1 MQMVE
6 PIPELARIDPGAL
19 LSSLSP
25 ALRIA
30 LAISQKGEEALGSM
44 AGRLQGDPA
53 SGVLIMD
60 EIADAR
66 RVVAAMAGLLENA
79 ELRLLAAL
87 SGR

>member
-1 MQMVE
+1 
-6 PIPELARIDPGAL
+6 
-19 LSSLSP
+19 
-25 ALRIA
+25 
-30 LAISQKGEEALGSM
+30 
-44 AGRLQGDPA
+44 
-53 SGVLIMD
+53 MD